1 MKKCCEFLRK
11 QVMEKINYKNDE
23 VINKRVARIT
33 RKFKNLLYFYRK
45 IRKLFEKN
53 ISNIYFLS
61 NISKNN

>member
-45 IRKLFEKN
+45 IRK
-53 ISNIYFLS
+53 
-61 NISKNN
+61 